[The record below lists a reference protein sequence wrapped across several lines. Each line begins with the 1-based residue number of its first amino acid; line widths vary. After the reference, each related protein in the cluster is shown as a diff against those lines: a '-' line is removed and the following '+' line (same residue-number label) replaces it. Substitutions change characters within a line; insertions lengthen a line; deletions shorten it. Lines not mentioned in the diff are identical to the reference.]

1 MMKLFKR
8 SVTLPPATV
17 TTVARRIVD
26 RFKPR
31 AQRSRDDT
39 NCLAHSP
46 LPQPACWC
54 AENQLENRLS
64 LAPHR
69 PTPRFYLYARCMRRA
84 ALAVLSLPACVFEY
98 QNSLLCSLSASRLHV
113 TCFPDVTMCPLL
125 QGAASCVSCRHGCV
139 TGALHAVCPC
149 SVSCPLTFLPPNLPL
164 HVLHGCPPGST
175 SVLAL
180 GPPHE
185 WPIEWPEVADGCRRL
200 RSRCQSSSS
209 AASGR
214 AAAPHHSNPRSR
226 HRWHT

>member
-1 MMKLFKR
+1 MQGL
-8 SVTLPPATV
+8 
-17 TTVARRIVD
+17 AR
-26 RFKPR
+26 
-31 AQRSRDDT
+31 
-39 NCLAHSP
+39 L
-46 LPQPACWC
+46 
-54 AENQLENRLS
+54 
-64 LAPHR
+64 R
-69 PTPRFYLYARCMRRA
+69 PTPFVSMRDACGGRR
-84 ALAVLSLPACVFEY
+84 LAVLSLPACVFEY

-113 TCFPDVTMCPLL
+113 TCFPDVTMCPLR

-149 SVSCPLTFLPPNLPL
+149 SVSCPLTFLPPNLPPL
-164 HVLHGCPPGST
+164 HVFHGCPPGST

-180 GPPHE
+180 CPPHE